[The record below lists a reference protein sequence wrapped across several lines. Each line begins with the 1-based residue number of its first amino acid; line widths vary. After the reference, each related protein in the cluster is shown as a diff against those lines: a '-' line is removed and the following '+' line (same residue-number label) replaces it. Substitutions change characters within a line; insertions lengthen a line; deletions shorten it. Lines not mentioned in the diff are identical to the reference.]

1 MIEFSKT
8 CFYQNS
14 IFENFEKPRN
24 LFIKS
29 ANFCFLFC
37 FTMSPLQKNLKKKQG
52 TERNRREIKIRKIM
66 TDEQTIPLKVLVP
79 EQGKKEYAQ
88 PYVTS

>member
-1 MIEFSKT
+1 
-8 CFYQNS
+8 
-14 IFENFEKPRN
+14 
-24 LFIKS
+24 
-29 ANFCFLFC
+29 
-37 FTMSPLQKNLKKKQG
+37 MSPLQKNLKKKQG

-88 PYVTS
+88 PYVTSWLHHIVVNYCKWMYIFLFYARTKSI